1 MPIGSGLSSQ
11 VGIAQEVNYGAF
23 VAPAR
28 FLEFLTEGITPDRPS
43 LQTRGLGDQ
52 FVRTTRRRAYIKN
65 YNGQIEVDFMAS
77 GMGILLKNMLGTIVT
92 AGAAAPFTHTATP
105 DGVGLQGSSLTV
117 QVGKPQ
123 TNGVV
128 VPFNYTGGKIHTWM
142 LDQQMDQNLK
152 LRLTFDFTNINDV
165 ASALAV
171 ASYPAANAPLAFLDA
186 AISLDGVSANLRTVQ
201 ITGTR
206 AMAMDRRYLGNQ
218 KSQPIA
224 NGEHA
229 VTGQLDKEFEDMTVY
244 NKFISGAIA
253 ALTMTHTNGTSIL
266 TTTIPAIEYTG
277 ANPAIAGSDLVRQTI
292 PFKAL
297 LTPGSPL
304 ITLAYQ
310 TADSA
315 P

>member
-11 VGIAQEVNYGAF
+11 VGLAQEVSYAAF
-23 VAPAR
+23 VAPSR
-28 FLEFLTEGITPDRPS
+28 FLEFLTEGIAPDRPA
-43 LQTRGLGDQ
+43 LETRGLGDQ
-52 FVRTTRRRAYIKN
+52 FVRTTRRRAYIKSFG
-65 YNGQIEVDFMAS
+65 GQIEVDFMAS

-92 AGAAAPFTHTATP
+92 AGTGPYTHTATP
-105 DGVGLQGSSLTV
+105 DGVGLQGLSLTV

-128 VPFNYTGGKIHTWM
+128 VPFNYTGGKIHAWT
-142 LDQQMDQNLK
+142 LNQQMDQNLK
-152 LRLTFDFTNINDV
+152 LTLTFDFSNINDV

-186 AISLDGVSANLRTVQ
+186 AVTLDGVSSNLRTVQ
-201 ITGTR
+201 VTGTR

-218 KSQPIA
+218 NLQPIA
-224 NGEHA
+224 NGEFA

-244 NKFISGAIA
+244 NKFISGAVA
-253 ALTMTHTNGTSIL
+253 ALVMTHTNGASIL

-277 ANPAIAGSDLVRQTI
+277 ANPAIAGSDIVRQTI

-304 ITLAYQ
+304 ITMAYQ
-310 TADSA
+310 TTDTL